1 MTTAGMTAAAAMD
14 TAAATEKEK
23 ENYLIP
29 RFGALCFFLAALE
42 AVIPKPL
49 PFLRLGLSN
58 IPLIAAAGFF
68 PPKAYFLLALVKI
81 LAQGITGGTFFSW
94 LFLFSLAGTFASA
107 SLMFL
112 MKQMLKSRISAVGI
126 STAGAFASTC
136 IQILIARLWIFGEA
150 ASAIAPLLL
159 AAGTA
164 AGFAMGVFA
173 ELFIRNSQW
182 LKETIAKT
190 ESGAF
195 PPAARRAV
203 LRTAAGLCA
212 AAAAGAAD
220 SVYVRAGI
228 FCVFFAASFRNKNSR
243 QKLNILPVLFSLA
256 AITAF
261 NLYPPRGRILFQ
273 PAGFPIASESLAA
286 GAARAFLFESLLFI
300 SRWTF
305 TPERFRFSLPEHGR
319 FRIISLTNVR
329 ALERHIGTAKG
340 KPSRNRRKT
349 RFRKTAHE
357 RTRACFAHRWT
368 AAEARRRAG
377 PRADTAGTAHRQYV
391 CAVKIRI
398 QDSGRAAASGAG
410 RDANTVCSTAET
422 SCRCPSLDNPSVST
436 GG

>member
-182 LKETIAKT
+182 LKETIAKAESGVFPQETHRSGGET
-190 ESGAF
+190 ES
-195 PPAARRAV
+195 PQNRDEAAATRRAV

-228 FCVFFAASFRNKNSR
+228 FCVFFAASFRAKNRRSR
-243 QKLNILPVLFSLA
+243 PNILPVLLSLA

-319 FRIISLTNVR
+319 FRIISLTGSTFAMFGRWNAILGQQKENQAGTGGKPVSGKQRMNAR
-329 ALERHIGTAKG
+329 ALVLRIDGLL
-340 KPSRNRRKT
+340 RK
-349 RFRKTAHE
+349 
-357 RTRACFAHRWT
+357 
-368 AAEARRRAG
+368 
-377 PRADTAGTAHRQYV
+377 
-391 CAVKIRI
+391 
-398 QDSGRAAASGAG
+398 
-410 RDANTVCSTAET
+410 
-422 SCRCPSLDNPSVST
+422 LDREPEQE
-436 GG
+436 

>member
-14 TAAATEKEK
+14 TAAATEQEK

-195 PPAARRAV
+195 PRETPLSGGGTEPQQNSPAATRRAV

-319 FRIISLTNVR
+319 FRIISLTGSTFAMFGRWNAILGQQKENQAGTGGKPVSGKQRMNAR
-329 ALERHIGTAKG
+329 ALVLRIDGLL
-340 KPSRNRRKT
+340 RKLDGGPDQ
-349 RFRKTAHE
+349 E
-357 RTRACFAHRWT
+357 RTPPEQR
-368 AAEARRRAG
+368 
-377 PRADTAGTAHRQYV
+377 
-391 CAVKIRI
+391 
-398 QDSGRAAASGAG
+398 
-410 RDANTVCSTAET
+410 
-422 SCRCPSLDNPSVST
+422 T
-436 GG
+436 GNMSAP